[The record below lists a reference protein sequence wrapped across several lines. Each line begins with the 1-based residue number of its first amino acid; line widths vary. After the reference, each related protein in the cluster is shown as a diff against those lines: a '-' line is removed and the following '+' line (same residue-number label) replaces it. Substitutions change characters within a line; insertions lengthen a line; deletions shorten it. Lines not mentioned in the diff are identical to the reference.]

1 MIFSV
6 MQSLHTVFDALGSSG
21 DADLIMELYRELRL
35 RANIEDKR
43 LKLKPDSHTCAN
55 IVKALTACGR
65 SDQALSVFDTMRQE
79 NVPLGMSYLYTFC
92 MQDCQIYVRLLP
104 SWYDCLTALYHHNSQ
119 HNVAS

>member
-1 MIFSV
+1 MY
-6 MQSLHTVFDALGSSG
+6 TVFDALGSSG

-65 SDQALSVFDTMRQE
+65 SDQALTVFDTMRQE
-79 NVPLGMSYLYTFC
+79 NVPLGMPYTQSYMYTSCMNENFLYVT
-92 MQDCQIYVRLLP
+92 VLP
-104 SWYDCLTALYHHNSQ
+104 S
-119 HNVAS
+119 